1 MNMFY
6 FTLLNTLVAIQGPI
20 LYKVRLDLS
29 SKSPVC
35 WFTLTFYEAKNL
47 KEENNFNKKK
57 KEKEMKKNL
66 EADKSSLF
74 GGSFRSV

>member
-1 MNMFY
+1 MFY

-47 KEENNFNKKK
+47 KEKIILIKKRK
-57 KEKEMKKNL
+57 KREKRE
-66 EADKSSLF
+66 
-74 GGSFRSV
+74 